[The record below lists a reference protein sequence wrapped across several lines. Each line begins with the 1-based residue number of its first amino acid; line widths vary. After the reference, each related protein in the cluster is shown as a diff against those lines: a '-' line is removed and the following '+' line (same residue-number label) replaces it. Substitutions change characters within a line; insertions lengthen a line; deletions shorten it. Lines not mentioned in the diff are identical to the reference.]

1 MLEAGSSRPW
11 PQTLYHLTGEREM
24 SAKAILEYFDPL
36 KKWLFTYRQVHKY
49 SLGWRNPMKQD
60 TTNGVRKTINNSKAD
75 LTANSPRE
83 GVSFP
88 EAKNSNDGLNLP
100 DLKTALEEL
109 QPGNSKSNLIKNES
123 LLEAKSSIVKARPM
137 FLPNKVKD
145 QLNLG

>member
-1 MLEAGSSRPW
+1 
-11 PQTLYHLTGEREM
+11 M

-83 GVSFP
+83 
-88 EAKNSNDGLNLP
+88 EYL
-100 DLKTALEEL
+100 
-109 QPGNSKSNLIKNES
+109 LIGDDDM
-123 LLEAKSSIVKARPM
+123 LLLLVVM
-137 FLPNKVKD
+137 VTKVFRD
-145 QLNLG
+145 S